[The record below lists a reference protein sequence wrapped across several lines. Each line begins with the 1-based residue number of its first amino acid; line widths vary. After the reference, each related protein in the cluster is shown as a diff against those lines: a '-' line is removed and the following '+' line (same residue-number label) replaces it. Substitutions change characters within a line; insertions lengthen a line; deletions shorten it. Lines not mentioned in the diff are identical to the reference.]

1 MQRFPWWV
9 QLRFRVLI
17 GFTCI
22 LIGAILHT
30 NNTMHRILTEDLP
43 QVQLEAMADRA
54 VSLRTTLER
63 EYTENGA
70 FQLKLPEEQSLR
82 FPLRLYDADGQMMD
96 GAGDLP
102 SQRSA
107 VIQALADQ
115 PPPPMVVQVEDRR
128 YSYQTLPLHFNG
140 QVIGVLEMAEDLPP
154 LERFQAKA
162 QEELGTAGL
171 LSLCTVVAVGMY
183 LGGYLNTALTQI
195 KQQTEAI
202 VSGNFDRRIPVRS
215 NDEIGAIGTY
225 LNQMAEDLQRLA
237 QTRNEFLSKVSHEL
251 RTPLTIAKGFSSTLR
266 TGPMLP
272 AQERTIEI
280 IDNQIDD
287 LTRLVNDLLDLS
299 RRETGCMEL
308 RTNEIEC
315 GALVAEAI
323 EHQRQLV
330 RGQKVVL
337 EARYHVAQH
346 VSIRGDRQRL
356 HQVLGNLIGNAS
368 RYAKRHIFVELDADE
383 TDAILR
389 VRDDGPGIA
398 PEDQV
403 RIFEPFFQ
411 SRNGP
416 RGRVGLG
423 LTVAKEL
430 VMAHGGTI
438 VVDSTPGNGTTFV
451 IRLPRTDVPTDE
463 ARSSWSI
470 FRTPAAS
477 KHEQNMRA

>member
-17 GFTCI
+17 GFACI
-22 LIGAILHT
+22 LTGAIMHT
-30 NNTMHRILTEDLP
+30 NNTTHRILTEDLP
-43 QVQLEAMADRA
+43 KVQLEAMTEQA
-54 VSLRTTLER
+54 VSLRSSLER
-63 EYTENGA
+63 EYSQRGSLML
-70 FQLKLPEEQSLR
+70 QLAEQPLR
-82 FPLRLYDADGQMMD
+82 FPLRLYGADGELLNTT
-96 GAGDLP
+96 GDLP
-102 SQRSA
+102 SQPTA
-107 VIQALADQ
+107 VQQALADHPA
-115 PPPPMVVQVEDRR
+115 PPTVVQVDDQS
-128 YSYQTLPLHFNG
+128 YSYQVLPLHAADG
-140 QVIGVLEMAEDLPP
+140 DVIGALEIAEDLPP
-154 LERFQAKA
+154 LDRFQAQA
-162 QEELGTAGL
+162 QEQLGTAGL

-202 VSGNFDRRIPVRS
+202 VSGNFERRIPVRS
-215 NDEIGAIGTY
+215 NDEIGRIGCY

-266 TGPMLP
+266 QGPMLP
-272 AQERTIEI
+272 EQQRTIEI
-280 IDNQIDD
+280 IDSQIDD

-299 RRETGCMEL
+299 RRQNGCMEL
-308 RTNEIEC
+308 RTHEIEC

-337 EARYHVAQH
+337 DGRYTVHN

-368 RYAKRHIFVELDADE
+368 RYAKKHIWVELDADQSH
-383 TDAILR
+383 AILR
-389 VRDDGPGIA
+389 VHDDGPGIA

-438 VVDSTPGNGTTFV
+438 TVDSTPGNGTTFV
-451 IRLPRTDVPTDE
+451 IRLPRADSE
-463 ARSSWSI
+463 SEEWRSAWNL
-470 FRTPAAS
+470 FRPQSAS
-477 KHEQNMRA
+477 KHEQNIRV

>member
-22 LIGAILHT
+22 LIGAIIHT
-30 NNTMHRILTEDLP
+30 NNTTHRILTEDLP
-43 QVQLEAMADRA
+43 KVELEAMAERA
-54 VSLRTTLER
+54 ASLRTTMER
-63 EYTENGA
+63 QYTETGA
-70 FQLKLPEEQSLR
+70 VALEMPEDQPLR
-82 FPLRLYDADGQMMD
+82 FPLRIYDSEGRMLDST
-96 GAGDLP
+96 GDLP
-102 SQRSA
+102 SQPEA
-107 VIQALADQ
+107 ITQALQDT
-115 PPPPMVVQVEDRR
+115 PMPPMMVQVEDRR
-128 YSYQTLPLHFNG
+128 YSYQTLPLHANG
-140 QVIGVLEMAEDLPP
+140 QVVGVLEVAEDLPP
-154 LERFQAKA
+154 LDRFQAKA

-171 LSLCTVVAVGMY
+171 LSLITVVAVGMY

-215 NDEIGAIGTY
+215 NDEIGRIGLY

-251 RTPLTIAKGFSSTLR
+251 RTPLTIAKGFSATLR
-266 TGPMLP
+266 QGPMLP
-272 AQERTIEI
+272 EQERTIEI
-280 IDNQIDD
+280 IDSQIDD
-287 LTRLVNDLLDLS
+287 LTRLVNDLLDLT
-299 RRETGCMEL
+299 RRQNGCMEL
-308 RTNEIEC
+308 RTHDIEC
-315 GALVAEAI
+315 GALVAEVI

-337 EARYHVAQH
+337 EACYVVHN

-368 RYAKRHIFVELDADE
+368 RYAKKRISVELDADE
-383 TDAILR
+383 TSAILR

-398 PEDQV
+398 PEDQM

-438 VVDSTPGNGTTFV
+438 AVDSTPGSGTIFI
-451 IRLPRTDVPTDE
+451 IRLPRTDVQSDE
-463 ARSSWSI
+463 WRKAWNL
-470 FRTPAAS
+470 FRTPAPANQE
-477 KHEQNMRA
+477 HNVRV